1 MISLLGIFV
10 GLGLLMFLAF
20 RGYSIVWIAPVCAG
34 IVAAMGG
41 LNVLETYMGP

>member
-20 RGYSIVWIAPVCAG
+20 RGYSIVWIAPLCAG
-34 IVAAMGG
+34 LVAAM
-41 LNVLETYMGP
+41 VV